1 MTTFRFCRTAIGA
14 LVVSATLGAGTASAA
29 TRVYVRVAPPPPV
42 VETRIVAPRPGMVWV
57 PGYHR
62 WNGSA
67 YVWVGGVWMR
77 PPRVHAAWVPAR
89 WVHDHRRGWYV
100 VQGHWR

>member
-1 MTTFRFCRTAIGA
+1 MTFRFWKTAIGA
-14 LVVSATLGAGTASAA
+14 VVLSATLGAGAASAA
-29 TRVYVRVAPPPPV
+29 TRVYVRVAPPPLV
-42 VETRIVAPRPGMVWV
+42 VETRVVAPAPGMVWV

-77 PPRVHAAWVPAR
+77 PPHARAVWVPAR
-89 WVHDHRRGWYV
+89 WVQDRRHGRYV
-100 VQGHWR
+100 EQGHWK